1 LKNKPKRLR
10 SPNPRGR
17 LGKGILHL
25 FRLAGFALILI
36 VLLALF
42 HLLTIGIPGPL
53 TQNITGWLQKKGIPL
68 QIDSISLST
77 HRGWVLHNV
86 RIYSTEPDD
95 LKPVL
100 QTEKLYIHIWPE
112 DWTPLSR
119 TQWDLT
125 VYSKQIEVSL
135 GLPWENALDKTNP
148 FRTIN
153 RLQAHLQIDPS
164 GFEMDTAEID
174 WGGYTLHANGQAAF
188 PDQTQPANP
197 AFYNALQTHATQA
210 AELLS
215 ELTFSTPPEF
225 NLHFDLPS
233 GTWEQTTLDATFIA
247 GGLRRQERLYD
258 RIAGSMHFRNNKVQ
272 LDSLQITLQNN
283 EQLSLS
289 GNYNLSSGTA
299 QLDVTNSLQIVDLLS
314 LLPESA
320 AAGIAQSGLQPFG
333 AVEFDASLGPCPP
346 QQLLEQARIQMH
358 NLQITREDLTLDPLR
373 FDLVRTGNRLEV
385 NSIQAQANGGL
396 LTGNVEMDIDSGA
409 WHVSAQGSA
418 PSAPVGTLLG
428 GGAQNWINRVNFTN
442 HFPDIT
448 ADVSWGGEKGSLL
461 MRATLSGQDVLC
473 AGIPIDTLD
482 LTMAYSNRI
491 FALTSLQAVR
501 GDQNFSGTVAIDFAK
516 KLAFF
521 DVTNEFSPAV
531 IAQFI
536 APDYPTILNHFNF
549 TGPLT
554 STASGQID
562 YSGGTDH
569 AVQGSLQATAVS
581 AAGLNADSFQG
592 QIEARGDQLIFS
604 DTSMNLFDGV
614 VEGAAIFDLQ
624 FGDEKSPYRLDL
636 SATRLNLN
644 QLAQHLST
652 NNHSRT
658 QGQLSTTLDITADTA
673 NGFWASAKGQG
684 KVEIQDGQLHDLPI
698 LGGFSR
704 LIRTTLPGFSFF
716 SMTTLYSKFELHD
729 GALRTDNLQLGGT
742 LLSARGR
749 GSFSPKTGLDFV
761 LKAEPLRQTRENK
774 EWYQLH
780 LWGAD
785 ILKQGTAPLF
795 SLLEFKLTGAL
806 DKPYWRLT
814 NLPKEI
820 SSLLQGPTRQTEA
833 PQLVK

>member
-1 LKNKPKRLR
+1 M
-10 SPNPRGR
+10 
-17 LGKGILHL
+17 GKGILHL

-53 TQNITGWLQKKGIPL
+53 TRNITGWLQKNGIPL

-95 LKPVL
+95 LRPVF
-100 QTEKLYIHIWPE
+100 QTEKLYVHIWPE
-112 DWTPLSR
+112 DWTPLSL

-135 GLPWENALDKTNP
+135 GLPWENSLDKTHP

-153 RLQAHLQIDPS
+153 RLQTHLKIDPS
-164 GFEMDTAEID
+164 GFKVDTAEID
-174 WGGYTLHANGQAAF
+174 WGGYTLRANGQAAF
-188 PDQTQPANP
+188 PDQKQQANP
-197 AFYNALQTHATQA
+197 AFYSALQTRATQA

-215 ELTFSTPPEF
+215 ELTFSTPPEI
-225 NLHFDLPS
+225 NLHFNLPAD
-233 GTWEQTTLDATFIA
+233 GPEQTTLDATFIA

-258 RIAGSMHFRNNKVQ
+258 RITGAMHLCDNKVQ
-272 LDSLQITLQNN
+272 LDSLQIALQNN

-289 GNYNLSSGTA
+289 GRYNLSSGTA

-346 QQLLEQARIQMH
+346 KQLLEQARVQMH
-358 NLQITREDLTLDPLR
+358 NLQITREDLTIDPLR

-385 NSIQAQANGGL
+385 KNIQAQANGGL
-396 LTGNVEMDIDSGA
+396 LTGNVEMDVDSGA

-418 PSAPVGTLLG
+418 PTAPVGTLLG

-442 HFPDIT
+442 RFPDIT
-448 ADVSWGGEKGSLL
+448 ADVSWGGKKGSLL

-473 AGIPIDTLD
+473 AGIPLETLD
-482 LTMAYSNRI
+482 LTMAYSNRT
-491 FALTSLQAVR
+491 FALTSLQAAR
-501 GDQNFSGTVAIDFAK
+501 GDQSFSGTVAIDFAR

-521 DVTNEFSPAV
+521 DVDNEFAPAV

-536 APDYPTILNHFNF
+536 APNYPTILTHFTF

-562 YSGGTDH
+562 YSGGTNH
-569 AVQGSLQATAVS
+569 AVQGSLQATTVS
-581 AAGLNADSFQG
+581 AAGFTADSFQG
-592 QIEARGDQLIFS
+592 QIEARGDRLIFS
-604 DTSMNLFDGV
+604 DTSLNIFNGI
-614 VEGAAIFDLQ
+614 VEGSAVFDLQ
-624 FGDEKSPYRLDL
+624 FNDETSPYRLDL

-644 QLAQHLST
+644 QLAQHLGT
-652 NNHSRT
+652 NDHSRAR
-658 QGQLSTTLDITADTA
+658 GQLSTTLDITADAAT
-673 NGFWASAKGQG
+673 GFWASAEGQG
-684 KVEIQDGQLHDLPI
+684 EVEIQNGQLHDLPV

-716 SMTTLYSKFELHD
+716 SMTTLYSEYELHD
-729 GALRTDNLQLGGT
+729 GALRTDNLQFGGT
-742 LLSARGR
+742 LLSARGH
-749 GSFSPKTGLDFV
+749 GSFSPEKDLDFV

-795 SLLEFKLTGAL
+795 SLLEFKLTGTL
-806 DKPYWRLT
+806 DDPYWRLT

-820 SSLLQGPTRQTEA
+820 SFLLQGPTNQPKA
-833 PQLVK
+833 PQPEK